1 MSTRIKWFIVFILSL
16 TLVGC
21 NHPKKAGTKENGKS
35 NAGKSEVQVPN
46 VSTSPDANLDD
57 GNQGQ
62 EDYKPVIKTQDDPS
76 HADAGKTQDNQ
87 KSADTT
93 QTNQKSTDT
102 TQTDQKVADATQT
115 DQKIADATQTDQ
127 KTAKKSQNDQISS
140 KKSVGPKKTTG
151 SARVVPK
158 KPDVPAHAEKESNK
172 VNLSY
177 YENFCYDGDY
187 MGDPCFVNFDSVA
200 GDQIYFHLNLMKY
213 IGGHGKEDI
222 SEKCLGTLH
231 GDKVDFEFVGT
242 GGPDDVNYD
251 DRSRDKGGGTLRF
264 DGDDVLVKIIVEKK
278 GSNVCHTVY
287 PEYRVNRVEFRGH
300 TDDSYILPDS
310 SSRYLTEKDLEGI
323 SKQDLHYARNEIYAR
338 HQHRFD
344 NPQYASYFYK
354 KTWYAY
360 PEDHD
365 ILPQGHLN
373 DYEIKNIKL
382 IIKAENR

>member
-1 MSTRIKWFIVFILSL
+1 MSTRMKWFIVFILSL
-16 TLVGC
+16 ALVGC
-21 NHPKKAGTKENGKS
+21 NHPKKAETKENGKS
-35 NAGKSEVQVPN
+35 NAGKSEVLVPN

-57 GNQGQ
+57 ANQRQ
-62 EDYKPVIKTQDDPS
+62 EDHKPVTKTQDDPN
-76 HADAGKTQDNQ
+76 HADADKAQDNQ
-87 KSADTT
+87 KSADA
-93 QTNQKSTDT
+93 
-102 TQTDQKVADATQT
+102 TQTDQKIANATQTDQKIANATQT

-127 KTAKKSQNDQISS
+127 KTAKKSVS
-140 KKSVGPKKTTG
+140 PKKTTG
-151 SARVVPK
+151 SAKLVPK
-158 KPDVPAHAEKESNK
+158 KSDIPAHAEKESNK

-177 YENFCYDGDY
+177 YENFCFEGDYDGE
-187 MGDPCFVNFDSVA
+187 PCFV
-200 GDQIYFHLNLMKY
+200 YFHSVTDNQIHFGYVLLKRD
-213 IGGHGKEDI
+213 GTDDI
-222 SEKCLGTLH
+222 NEECLGTLH
-231 GDKVDFEFVGT
+231 GDKIDFEFVGT
-242 GGPDDVNYD
+242 GGAGNVNYD

-264 DGDDVLVKIIVEKK
+264 DGDDILVKTTIEKR
-278 GSNVCHTVY
+278 GSTVCHTVY
-287 PEYRVNRVEFRGH
+287 PEYRINRMDYNGC

-323 SKQDLHYARNEIYAR
+323 SKQDLPYARNEIYAR
-338 HQHRFD
+338 HQHAFD

>member
-1 MSTRIKWFIVFILSL
+1 MSTRMKWFIVFILSL

-21 NHPKKAGTKENGKS
+21 NHPKQAGTKENGKS

-158 KPDVPAHAEKESNK
+158 KPDVPAHTEKESNK

-177 YENFCYDGDY
+177 YENFCFEGDY
-187 MGDPCFVNFDSVA
+187 DEDPYMNFNSVS
-200 GDQIYFHLNLMKY
+200 DNQIHLDLALLTKDGTNG
-213 IGGHGKEDI
+213 INE
-222 SEKCLGTLH
+222 ECLGTLH

-242 GGPDDVNYD
+242 GGADGVNYD

-264 DGDDVLVKIIVEKK
+264 DGDDVLVKIIVEKR
-278 GSNVCHTVY
+278 GSSVCHTVY
-287 PEYRVNRVEFRGH
+287 PEFRLYRTESLGP
-300 TDDSYILPDS
+300 TDGSYILPDS

-323 SKQDLHYARNEIYAR
+323 SKQDLPYARNEIYAR
-338 HQHRFD
+338 HQHAFD

-382 IIKAENR
+382 IKKAENR

>member
-46 VSTSPDANLDD
+46 VSTSPDANLVDA
-57 GNQGQ
+57 NQRQ
-62 EDYKPVIKTQDDPS
+62 ADQDP
-76 HADAGKTQDNQ
+76 KTQDNQ
-87 KSADTT
+87 DHAGADKSQDDQKSADATR
-93 QTNQKSTDT
+93 N
-102 TQTDQKVADATQT
+102 DQKTADATQT
-115 DQKIADATQTDQ
+115 DQE
-127 KTAKKSQNDQISS
+127 TAKKSENDQISN
-140 KKSVGPKKTTG
+140 KKSVSPKKTTG
-151 SARVVPK
+151 SAKVVPK

-323 SKQDLHYARNEIYAR
+323 SKQDLPYARNEIYAR
-338 HQHRFD
+338 HQHAFD